1 MYAVLDI
8 ETTGGQFNEEGITEI
23 AIYKFDGHQIV
34 DQLISLVNPEKEIQP
49 FVVKLTGINSAMLR
63 LAPKFHELAK
73 RIIEMTEDCVLVA
86 HNAAFDY
93 RVLRNEFSRLGYDFK
108 KDTLCTVELAQKLLP
123 EMPSYSLGKLVRNL
137 GIPLADRH
145 RAYGDA
151 LATLKLF
158 QLLLSKDTE
167 KTILTS
173 MIKSDIKTGLNPKFF
188 DITDNLPTSV
198 GIYYIHN
205 EEGVIIYIGKSR
217 NIKKKIMQ
225 HFTNNSVLFKKVQK
239 ETYTVTFEKTGTELI
254 AILKEAEE
262 VLLNKPKY
270 NRVTKKGIFPYSL
283 YIKTNLQGYFY
294 FSLEKTDGRK
304 KNHMA
309 FTSLAE
315 GRKFVDK
322 ITADFEPPFYVE
334 VLHEKKSK
342 KVTEETFC
350 TTFDIAFKEYNT
362 LLLNL
367 LQNYDLDE
375 GNVLILD
382 KGRTIN
388 ERSAV
393 VIESGKLLGYCFYD
407 LNYQINDPARIA
419 ANLTPITFHRNN
431 RNIILNYLNKKAG
444 YKLIH
449 Y

>member
-1 MYAVLDI
+1 MYAILDI

-34 DQLISLVNPEKEIQP
+34 DQLISLVNPQKEIQP

-93 RVLRNEFSRLGYDFK
+93 RVLRNEFSRLGYDFQ

-123 EMPSYSLGKLVRNL
+123 EMPSYSLGKLVRTL

-205 EEGVIIYIGKSR
+205 EEGEIIFIGKSR

-239 ETYTVTFEKTGTELI
+239 ETYTVTFEKTGNELI

-262 VLLNKPKY
+262 ILLNKPKY
-270 NRVTKKGIFPYSL
+270 NKVTKKGIFPYSL
-283 YIKTNLQGYFY
+283 YVKTNLQGYFY

-304 KNHMA
+304 RNHMA

-322 ITADFEPPFYVE
+322 ITADFEQPFYLE

-350 TTFDIAFKEYNT
+350 TTFDLAFQEYNT
-362 LLLNL
+362 LLINL
-367 LQNYDLDE
+367 LQHYNLDD

-393 VIESGKLLGYCFYD
+393 VMESGKLAGYCFYD

-431 RNIILNYLNKKAG
+431 RNIILNYLNKKTG

>member
-1 MYAVLDI
+1 MYAILDI

-23 AIYKFDGHQIV
+23 AIYKFDGHQVI
-34 DQLISLVNPEKEIQP
+34 DQVISLVNPEKDIQP
-49 FVVKLTGINSAMLR
+49 FVVKLTGINNAMLR
-63 LAPKFHELAK
+63 LAPKFYEIAK
-73 RIIEMTEDCVLVA
+73 RIIEITEDCVLVA

-93 RVLRNEFSRLGYDFK
+93 RVLRNEFNQLGYDFK

-123 EMPSYSLGKLVRNL
+123 EMPSYSLGKLVRTL

-158 QLLLSKDTE
+158 QLLLAKDTE

-173 MIKSDIKTGLNPKFF
+173 MIKSDIKTGINPKFF
-188 DITDNLPTSV
+188 DITDTLPTTV

-205 EEGVIIYIGKSR
+205 EEGKIIYIGKSR

-225 HFTNNSVLFKKVQK
+225 HFTSTSSLFKKVQD
-239 ETYTVTFEKTGTELI
+239 ETYTVTFEKTGNELI
-254 AILKEAEE
+254 SILKEMEE

-270 NRVTKKGIFPYSL
+270 NKVAKKNVFAYSL
-283 YIKTNLQGYFY
+283 YLKTNLQGFFY

-304 KNHMA
+304 KNIMA
-309 FTSLAE
+309 FTSLTE
-315 GRKFVDK
+315 GKKFVDRIMSK
-322 ITADFEPPFYVE
+322 FEYPYFLTTIY
-334 VLHEKKSK
+334 EKKSTK
-342 KVTEETFC
+342 ITEETFFS
-350 TTFDIAFKEYNT
+350 TFEIPFSDYNNLFIKTIKPFDIDNG
-362 LLLNL
+362 NL
-367 LQNYDLDE
+367 LITE
-375 GNVLILD
+375 

-388 ERSAV
+388 EKSAV
-393 VIESGKLLGYCFYD
+393 VLESGKLIGYCFYD
-407 LNYQINDPARIA
+407 LNYQINNPKRIA
-419 ANLTPITFHRNN
+419 ANITPIEFHRNY
-431 RNIILNYLNKKAG
+431 RNIILNYLNKKIG

>member
-34 DQLISLVNPEKEIQP
+34 DQLISLVNPQKEIQP

-63 LAPKFHELAK
+63 LAPKFYELAK
-73 RIIEMTEDCVLVA
+73 RIIEITEDCVLVA
-86 HNAAFDY
+86 HNASFDY
-93 RVLRNEFSRLGYDFK
+93 RVLRNEFSRLGYDYQ

-145 RAYGDA
+145 RAHGDA

-188 DITDNLPTSV
+188 DITESLPTSV

-262 VLLNKPKY
+262 VLLNHPKY
-270 NRVTKKGIFPYSL
+270 NKVTKKSIFPYSL
-283 YIKTNLQGYFY
+283 YIKTNLQGYLY

-304 KNHMA
+304 RNHMA

-315 GRKFVDK
+315 GRKFIDK
-322 ITADFEPPFYVE
+322 ITAEFKHPYYLE

-350 TTFDIAFKEYNT
+350 TTFDIEFKDYNAVF
-362 LLLNL
+362 LHL
-367 LQNYDLDE
+367 LQHYNLDD
-375 GNVLILD
+375 GNVLIID

-393 VIESGKLLGYCFYD
+393 VIEGGKLLGYCFYD

-431 RNIILNYLNKKAG
+431 RNIILNYLNKKTG

>member
-34 DQLISLVNPEKEIQP
+34 NQLISLVNPQKEIQP

-73 RIIEMTEDCVLVA
+73 RIIEITEDCVLVA
-86 HNAAFDY
+86 HNASFDY
-93 RVLRNEFSRLGYDFK
+93 RVLRNEFSRLGYDYQ

-188 DITDNLPTSV
+188 DITENLPTSV

-262 VLLNKPKY
+262 VLLNHPKY
-270 NRVTKKGIFPYSL
+270 NKVTKKGIFPYSL
-283 YIKTNLQGYFY
+283 YVKTNLQGYFY

-304 KNHMA
+304 RNYMA
-309 FTSLAE
+309 FTSLTE
-315 GRKFVDK
+315 GRKFIDK
-322 ITADFEPPFYVE
+322 ITAGFEWPFYTE
-334 VLHEKKSK
+334 ILHEKKSK
-342 KVTEETFC
+342 KETEETFS
-350 TTFDIAFKEYNT
+350 TLVELDFAAYNK

-367 LQNYDLDE
+367 LQNYNVDD
-375 GNVLILD
+375 GAVLILD
-382 KGRTIN
+382 KGRTVN

-393 VIESGKLLGYCFYD
+393 VIEGGKLSGYCFYD

-431 RNIILNYLNKKAG
+431 RNIILNYLNKKTG

>member
-34 DQLISLVNPEKEIQP
+34 DQLISLVNPEKDIQP

-63 LAPKFHELAK
+63 LAPKFYELAK
-73 RIIEMTEDCVLVA
+73 RIIEITEDCVLVA
-86 HNAAFDY
+86 HNASFDY
-93 RVLRNEFSRLGYDFK
+93 RVLRNEFSRLGYDFQ

-173 MIKSDIKTGLNPKFF
+173 MIKSDIKTGFNPKFF

-205 EEGVIIYIGKSR
+205 EEGQIIFIGKSR

-225 HFTNNSVLFKKVQK
+225 HFTTNSVLFKKVQK
-239 ETYTVTFEKTGTELI
+239 ETYTVTFEKTGNELI

-262 VLLNKPKY
+262 ILLNTPKY
-270 NRVTKKGIFPYSL
+270 NKVTKKGIFPYSL

-309 FTSLAE
+309 FTSLTE
-315 GRKFVDK
+315 GRKFIDK
-322 ITADFEPPFYVE
+322 ITAEFELPFYLE

-350 TTFDIAFKEYNT
+350 TTFELNFKEYNT

-367 LQNYDLDE
+367 LQQYSIDE
-375 GNVLILD
+375 GHALILD

-393 VIESGKLLGYCFYD
+393 VLENGKLLGYCFYD

-431 RNIILNYLNKKAG
+431 RNIILNYLNKKTG

>member
-34 DQLISLVNPEKEIQP
+34 DQLISLVNPEKDIQP

-63 LAPKFHELAK
+63 LAPKFYELAK
-73 RIIEMTEDCVLVA
+73 RIIEITEDCVLVA
-86 HNAAFDY
+86 HNASFDY
-93 RVLRNEFSRLGYDFK
+93 RVLRNEFSRLGYDFQ

-173 MIKSDIKTGLNPKFF
+173 MIKSDIKTGFNPKFF

-205 EEGVIIYIGKSR
+205 EEGQIIFIGKSR

-239 ETYTVTFEKTGTELI
+239 ETYTVTFEKTGNELI

-262 VLLNKPKY
+262 ILLNTPKY
-270 NRVTKKGIFPYSL
+270 NKVTKKGIFPYSL

-315 GRKFVDK
+315 GRKFIDK
-322 ITADFEPPFYVE
+322 ITAEFELPFYLE
-334 VLHEKKSK
+334 VIHEKKSK

-350 TTFDIAFKEYNT
+350 TTFELNFKEYNT
-362 LLLNL
+362 LLINL
-367 LQNYDLDE
+367 LQQYSIDE
-375 GNVLILD
+375 GHALILD

-393 VIESGKLLGYCFYD
+393 VLENGKLLGYCFYD

-431 RNIILNYLNKKAG
+431 RNIILNYLNKKTG

>member
-63 LAPKFHELAK
+63 LAPKFYELAK

-93 RVLRNEFSRLGYDFK
+93 RVLRNEFSRLGYDFQ

-205 EEGVIIYIGKSR
+205 EEGVIIFIGKSR

-239 ETYTVTFEKTGTELI
+239 ETYTVTFEKTGNELI

-270 NRVTKKGIFPYSL
+270 NKITKKGIFPYSL
-283 YIKTNLQGYFY
+283 YVKTNLQGYFY

-322 ITADFEPPFYVE
+322 ITAELEVPFYLE

-350 TTFDIAFKEYNT
+350 TTFDLDYTEYNK
-362 LLLNL
+362 LLLSL
-367 LQNYDLDE
+367 LQNYNIDDSH
-375 GNVLILD
+375 VLILD

-393 VIESGKLLGYCFYD
+393 VLENGKLSGYCFYD

-419 ANLTPITFHRNN
+419 ANITPITFHRNN
-431 RNIILNYLNKKAG
+431 RNIILNYLNKKTG

>member
-34 DQLISLVNPEKEIQP
+34 DQLISLVNPEKDIQP

-63 LAPKFHELAK
+63 LAPKFYELAK
-73 RIIEMTEDCVLVA
+73 RIIEITEDCVLVA
-86 HNAAFDY
+86 HNASFDY
-93 RVLRNEFSRLGYDFK
+93 RVLRNEFSRLGYDFQ

-173 MIKSDIKTGLNPKFF
+173 MIKSDIKTGFNPKFF

-205 EEGVIIYIGKSR
+205 EEGQIIFIGKSR

-225 HFTNNSVLFKKVQK
+225 HFTTNSVLFKKVQK
-239 ETYTVTFEKTGTELI
+239 ETYTVTFEKTGNELI

-262 VLLNKPKY
+262 ILLNTPKY
-270 NRVTKKGIFPYSL
+270 NKVTKKGIFPYSL

-322 ITADFEPPFYVE
+322 ITAEFELPFYLD

-350 TTFDIAFKEYNT
+350 TTFELNFKEYNT

-367 LQNYDLDE
+367 LQQYSIDE
-375 GNVLILD
+375 GHALILD
-382 KGRTIN
+382 KGRTIK

-393 VIESGKLLGYCFYD
+393 VLENGKLLGYCFYD

-431 RNIILNYLNKKAG
+431 RNIILNYLNKKTG

>member
-23 AIYKFDGHQIV
+23 AIYKFDGHQVV

-73 RIIEMTEDCVLVA
+73 RIIEITSDCVLVA
-86 HNAAFDY
+86 HNASFDY
-93 RVLRNEFSRLGYDFK
+93 RVLRNEFSRLGYDFQ

-123 EMPSYSLGKLVRNL
+123 EMPSYSLGKLVRTL

-167 KTILTS
+167 KTILTA
-173 MIKSDIKTGLNPKFF
+173 MIKSDIKIGLNPKFF
-188 DITDNLPTSV
+188 DITDALPTSV

-205 EEGVIIYIGKSR
+205 EEGEIIFIGKSR

-262 VLLNKPKY
+262 ILLNKPKF
-270 NRVTKKGIFPYSL
+270 NRISKKGIFPYSL
-283 YIKTNLQGYFY
+283 YIHTNLQGYFY

-304 KNHMA
+304 RNLMA
-309 FTSLAE
+309 FTSLSE
-315 GRKFVDK
+315 GRKFVEK
-322 ITADFEPPFYVE
+322 ITADFELPFYLE
-334 VLHEKKSK
+334 TLHEKKSK
-342 KVTEETFC
+342 KNTEETFC
-350 TTFDIAFKEYNT
+350 TTFEIAFQEYNK
-362 LLLNL
+362 LVVNL
-367 LQNYDLDE
+367 LSQYAIDE
-375 GNVLILD
+375 GSVLILD

-393 VIESGKLLGYCFYD
+393 VVENGKVSGYCFYD

-419 ANLTPITFHRNN
+419 ANLTPLTFHRNN
-431 RNIILNYLNKKAG
+431 RNIILNYLNKKTG

>member
-73 RIIEMTEDCVLVA
+73 RIIEITEDCVLVA

-93 RVLRNEFSRLGYDFK
+93 RVLRNEFSRLGYDYQ

-173 MIKSDIKTGLNPKFF
+173 MIKSDIKIGLNPKFF

-205 EEGVIIYIGKSR
+205 EEGMIIYIGKSR

-239 ETYTVTFEKTGTELI
+239 ETYTVTFEKTGNELI

-262 VLLNKPKY
+262 ILLNKPKY
-270 NRVTKKGIFPYSL
+270 NKVTKKGIFPYSL
-283 YIKTNLQGYFY
+283 YIKTNLQGYLY

-304 KNHMA
+304 KNYMA
-309 FTSLAE
+309 FTSLSE
-315 GRKFVDK
+315 GRKFVDQ
-322 ITADFEPPFYVE
+322 ITAELELPFYLE
-334 VLHEKKSK
+334 VIHEKKSK

-350 TTFDIAFKEYNT
+350 TTFEVDYKEYNK
-362 LLLNL
+362 LLLSL
-367 LQNYDLDE
+367 LQNYNIDD
-375 GNVLILD
+375 GHVLILD
-382 KGRTIN
+382 KGRSIN

-393 VIESGKLLGYCFYD
+393 VLENGKLSGYCFYD
-407 LNYQINDPARIA
+407 LNYQINDPARVA
-419 ANLTPITFHRNN
+419 ANSTPITFHRNN
-431 RNIILNYLNKKAG
+431 RNIILNYLNKKTG

>member
-23 AIYKFDGHQIV
+23 AIYKFDGHQVV

-73 RIIEMTEDCVLVA
+73 RIIEITADCVLVA
-86 HNAAFDY
+86 HNASFDY
-93 RVLRNEFSRLGYDFK
+93 RVLRNEFSRLGYDFQ

-123 EMPSYSLGKLVRNL
+123 EMPSYSLGKLVRTL

-167 KTILTS
+167 KTILTA
-173 MIKSDIKTGLNPKFF
+173 MIKSDIKIGLNPKFF
-188 DITDNLPTSV
+188 DITDALPTSV

-205 EEGVIIYIGKSR
+205 EEGEIIFIGKSR

-262 VLLNKPKY
+262 ILLNKPKF
-270 NRVTKKGIFPYSL
+270 NRISKKGIFPYSL
-283 YIKTNLQGYFY
+283 YIQTNLQGYFY

-304 KNHMA
+304 RNLMA
-309 FTSLAE
+309 FTSLSE
-315 GRKFVDK
+315 GRKFVEK
-322 ITADFEPPFYVE
+322 ITADFELPFYLE
-334 VLHEKKSK
+334 TLHEKKSK
-342 KVTEETFC
+342 KNTEETFC
-350 TTFDIAFKEYNT
+350 TTFEVAFQEYNK
-362 LLLNL
+362 LLVNLLNS
-367 LQNYDLDE
+367 YTIDE
-375 GNVLILD
+375 GSVLILD

-393 VIESGKLLGYCFYD
+393 VIENGKLSGYCFYD

-419 ANLTPITFHRNN
+419 ANLTPLTFHRNN
-431 RNIILNYLNKKAG
+431 RNIILNYLNKKTG

>member
-1 MYAVLDI
+1 LYAVLDI

-34 DQLISLVNPEKEIQP
+34 DQLISLVNPEKDIQP

-63 LAPKFHELAK
+63 LAPKFYELAK
-73 RIIEMTEDCVLVA
+73 RIIEITEDCVLVA
-86 HNAAFDY
+86 HNASFDY
-93 RVLRNEFSRLGYDFK
+93 RVLRNEFSRLGYDFQ

-173 MIKSDIKTGLNPKFF
+173 MIKSDIKTGFNPKFF

-205 EEGVIIYIGKSR
+205 EEGQIIFIGKSR

-225 HFTNNSVLFKKVQK
+225 HFTTNSVLFKKVQK
-239 ETYTVTFEKTGTELI
+239 ETYTVTFEKTGNELI

-262 VLLNKPKY
+262 ILLNTPKY
-270 NRVTKKGIFPYSL
+270 NKVTKKGIFPYSL

-315 GRKFVDK
+315 GRKFIDK
-322 ITADFEPPFYVE
+322 ITAEFELPFYLE
-334 VLHEKKSK
+334 VIHEKKSK

-350 TTFDIAFKEYNT
+350 TTFELNFKEYNT

-367 LQNYDLDE
+367 LQQYSIDE
-375 GNVLILD
+375 GHALILD

-393 VIESGKLLGYCFYD
+393 VLENGKLLGYCFYD

-431 RNIILNYLNKKAG
+431 RNIILNYLNKKTG

>member
-1 MYAVLDI
+1 LYAVLDI

-23 AIYKFDGHQIV
+23 AIYKFDGHQLV
-34 DQLISLVNPEKEIQP
+34 DQVISLVNPEKEIQP
-49 FVVKLTGINSAMLR
+49 FVVKLTGINNAMLR

-73 RIIEMTEDCVLVA
+73 RIIEITEDCVLVA

-123 EMPSYSLGKLVRNL
+123 EMPSYSLGKLVRAL

-167 KTILTS
+167 KTILTT

-188 DITDNLPTSV
+188 DITENLPTSV

-205 EEGVIIYIGKSR
+205 EEGEIIYIGKSR

-225 HFTNNSVLFKKVQK
+225 HFTNNSVFFKKVQK
-239 ETYTVTFEKTGTELI
+239 ETYTVTFEKTGNELI
-254 AILKEAEE
+254 AILKETEE
-262 VLLNKPKY
+262 ILLNKTKY
-270 NRVTKKGIFPYSL
+270 NKVTKKGVFAYSL
-283 YIKTNLQGYFY
+283 YLKTNLQGYFY
-294 FSLEKTDGRK
+294 LSLEKTDGRK
-304 KNHMA
+304 KNIMA
-309 FTSLAE
+309 FTSLTE

-322 ITADFEPPFYVE
+322 VMKNIEHPYYLE

-342 KVTEETFC
+342 KITEKTFF
-350 TTFDIAFKEYNT
+350 TTFELPYKEYNK
-362 LLLNL
+362 LIINELNHYNIDDGHL
-367 LQNYDLDE
+367 
-375 GNVLILD
+375 LILD

-393 VIESGKLLGYCFYD
+393 VLEQGKLVGYCFYD

-431 RNIILNYLNKKAG
+431 RNIILNYLNKKTG

>member
-63 LAPKFHELAK
+63 LAPKFYELAK

-93 RVLRNEFSRLGYDFK
+93 RVLRNEFSRLGYDFQ

-239 ETYTVTFEKTGTELI
+239 ETYTVTFEKTGNELI

-270 NRVTKKGIFPYSL
+270 NKITKKGIFPYSL
-283 YIKTNLQGYFY
+283 YVKTNLEGYFY

-315 GRKFVDK
+315 GKKFVDK
-322 ITADFEPPFYVE
+322 ITAELEVPFYLE

-342 KVTEETFC
+342 KVTEETFS
-350 TTFDIAFKEYNT
+350 TTFDLAYSDYNK
-362 LLLNL
+362 LILRL
-367 LQNYDLDE
+367 LQNYNIDDSH
-375 GNVLILD
+375 VLILD
-382 KGRTIN
+382 KGRSIN

-393 VIESGKLLGYCFYD
+393 VLENGKLSGYCFYD

-419 ANLTPITFHRNN
+419 ANITPITFHRNN
-431 RNIILNYLNKKAG
+431 RNIILNYLNKKTG

>member
-34 DQLISLVNPEKEIQP
+34 DQLISLVNPEKDIQP

-73 RIIEMTEDCVLVA
+73 RIIEITADCVLVA
-86 HNAAFDY
+86 HNASFDY
-93 RVLRNEFSRLGYDFK
+93 RVLRNEFSRLGYDFQ

-188 DITDNLPTSV
+188 DITDNLPTAV

-205 EEGVIIYIGKSR
+205 EEGQIIYIGKSR

-239 ETYTVTFEKTGTELI
+239 ETYTVTFEKTGNELI

-262 VLLNKPKY
+262 VLLNSPKY
-270 NRVTKKGIFPYSL
+270 NKVTRKGIFPYSL

-315 GRKFVDK
+315 GRKFIDK
-322 ITADFEPPFYVE
+322 ITAEFEQPFYLE
-334 VLHEKKSK
+334 VLYEKKSK

-350 TTFDIAFKEYNT
+350 TTFEMNYKEYND
-362 LLLNL
+362 LLINL
-367 LQNYDLDE
+367 LQKYNIDD
-375 GNVLILD
+375 GHTLILD

-393 VIESGKLLGYCFYD
+393 VLENGKLSGYCFYD
-407 LNYQINDPARIA
+407 LNYQINDPSRIA

-431 RNIILNYLNKKAG
+431 RNIILNYLNKKTG

>member
-1 MYAVLDI
+1 LYAILDI

-93 RVLRNEFSRLGYDFK
+93 RVLRNEFSRLGYNFQ

-123 EMPSYSLGKLVRNL
+123 EMPSYSLGKLVRTL

-205 EEGVIIYIGKSR
+205 EEGEIIYIGKSR

-225 HFTNNSVLFKKVQK
+225 HFTNN
-239 ETYTVTFEKTGTELI
+239 
-254 AILKEAEE
+254 
-262 VLLNKPKY
+262 
-270 NRVTKKGIFPYSL
+270 
-283 YIKTNLQGYFY
+283 
-294 FSLEKTDGRK
+294 
-304 KNHMA
+304 
-309 FTSLAE
+309 
-315 GRKFVDK
+315 
-322 ITADFEPPFYVE
+322 
-334 VLHEKKSK
+334 
-342 KVTEETFC
+342 
-350 TTFDIAFKEYNT
+350 
-362 LLLNL
+362 
-367 LQNYDLDE
+367 
-375 GNVLILD
+375 
-382 KGRTIN
+382 
-388 ERSAV
+388 
-393 VIESGKLLGYCFYD
+393 
-407 LNYQINDPARIA
+407 
-419 ANLTPITFHRNN
+419 AN
-431 RNIILNYLNKKAG
+431 
-444 YKLIH
+444 
-449 Y
+449 

>member
-34 DQLISLVNPEKEIQP
+34 DQLISLVNPEKDIQP

-63 LAPKFHELAK
+63 LAPKFYELAK
-73 RIIEMTEDCVLVA
+73 RIIEITEDCVLVA
-86 HNAAFDY
+86 HNASFDY
-93 RVLRNEFSRLGYDFK
+93 RVLRNEFSRLGYDFQ

-173 MIKSDIKTGLNPKFF
+173 MIKSDIKTGFNPKFF

-205 EEGVIIYIGKSR
+205 EEGQIIFIGKSR

-239 ETYTVTFEKTGTELI
+239 ETYTVTFEKTGNELI

-262 VLLNKPKY
+262 ILLNTPKY
-270 NRVTKKGIFPYSL
+270 NKVTKKGIFPYSL

-309 FTSLAE
+309 FTSLTE
-315 GRKFVDK
+315 GRKFIDK
-322 ITADFEPPFYVE
+322 ITAEFELPFYLD

-350 TTFDIAFKEYNT
+350 TTFELNFKEYNT

-367 LQNYDLDE
+367 LQQYSIDE
-375 GNVLILD
+375 GHALILD
-382 KGRTIN
+382 KGRTIK

-393 VIESGKLLGYCFYD
+393 VLENGKLLGYCFYD

-431 RNIILNYLNKKAG
+431 RNIILNYLNKKTG